1 MNVVDELLSSK
12 EEALAAT
19 LASVILVHCSP
30 ISVQGSLH
38 VAVIEN
44 YSATLE
50 LVPDRAGRAVD
61 FSSDSAVG
69 AAIVVQLLNRDPVLE
84 RKMPTLFVHV
94 HDRI

>member
-1 MNVVDELLSSK
+1 M
-12 EEALAAT
+12 
-19 LASVILVHCSP
+19 
-30 ISVQGSLH
+30 
-38 VAVIEN
+38 AVIEN

-61 FSSDSAVG
+61 FSRDSAVRV
-69 AAIVVQLLNRDPVLE
+69 AIVVQLLNRDPVLE